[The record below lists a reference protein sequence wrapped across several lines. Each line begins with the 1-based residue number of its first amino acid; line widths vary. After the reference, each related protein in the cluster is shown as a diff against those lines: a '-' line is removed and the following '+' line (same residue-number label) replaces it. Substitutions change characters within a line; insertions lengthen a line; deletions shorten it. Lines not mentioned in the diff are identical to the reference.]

1 MYRIIILTF
10 ILSLNSAIAEDEEQ
24 KKYRQLLDRTRSLL
38 SNNLDYLANR
48 VDTFFATERADD
60 EFGRSTLRIR
70 SLYHVREQ
78 EKGDSE
84 INYRLNFR
92 IPSLERRIKEGA
104 EKIFRSDDESEE
116 DSAVPDTPIPTRSR
130 KDWYFNAD
138 LGVNASIPP
147 KAVIRGRLRKNL
159 IFTTWTHRFLEEVTY
174 ITEEDGLSEETSFT
188 SDYSLTANLLFRVIN
203 SKTWKVLSRQ
213 MATQHGPQLIH
224 QLTER
229 DGMNYSAT
237 AHSLIGEEG
246 PWFLDNYRLLV
257 RYRRDLYQRWI
268 FFDINTGL
276 DFPKKYSFRRNPF
289 ITFQLEALFG
299 S

>member
-1 MYRIIILTF
+1 VYRFIIFTIIFT
-10 ILSLNSAIAEDEEQ
+10 LNSAFAEDE
-24 KKYRQLLDRTRSLL
+24 KYAHYRLLDKTRDLL

-70 SLYHVREQ
+70 SLYHIREQ

-92 IPSLERRIKEGA
+92 IPSLEKRIKEGA
-104 EKIFRSDDESEE
+104 EKIFRSDDPKEAPVS
-116 DSAVPDTPIPTRSR
+116 SDTPIPARSR
-130 KDWYFNAD
+130 RDWYFNAD
-138 LGVNASIPP
+138 LGINASIPP
-147 KAVIRGRLRKNL
+147 KAVIRGRLRKNI
-159 IFTTWTHRFLEEVTY
+159 IFTNWTHRFLEEVTY
-174 ITEEDGLSEETSFT
+174 ITEEDGLREETSFT

-213 MATQHGPQLIH
+213 LATQHGPQLIH

-229 DGMNYSAT
+229 DGMSYSAT
-237 AHSLIGEEG
+237 AHSIIEEEG
-246 PWFLDNYRLLV
+246 PWILDNYRVIV
-257 RYRRDLYQRWI
+257 RYRRDLYERWI
-268 FFDINTGL
+268 YFDINTGL

-289 ITFQLEALFG
+289 VTFQLEALFG